1 MYVHKGGIQ
10 MKKIVFAGGCFWGV
24 EEYFSRIPGV
34 LSTKVGYANGT
45 VKNPSYELVCSGT
58 THHAEAVHIEYDPY
72 TVSLPQ
78 LLNAYWQIIDPTVL
92 NRQGPDVGSQYRTGI
107 YYIDPSDYDII
118 KESLYDEQNRY
129 SDPIVTEIKPL
140 ESFFDAE
147 EYHQRYLKKNPN
159 GYCHIKLN

>member
-1 MYVHKGGIQ
+1 MEPL
-10 MKKIVFAGGCFWGV
+10 KILPMSWSVQV
-24 EEYFSRIPGV
+24 QTY
-34 LSTKVGYANGT
+34 
-45 VKNPSYELVCSGT
+45 
-58 THHAEAVHIEYDPY
+58 HAEAVHIAYDPY

-147 EYHQRYLKKNPN
+147 QYHQRYLKK
-159 GYCHIKLN
+159 KS